1 MLMKRWVF
9 VAVFLWSAPDL
20 MAASDWATFKGDA
33 QRSGHI
39 RQDVDVSRLQLEWQ
53 HRLPTAVV
61 SSPVA
66 ADGQAFVGGENGNL
80 YAFDLIGQRLQWIY
94 PSGDAISSTPA
105 VAEGL
110 VYFLSLDGTFHAVS
124 AESGSLIWS
133 FQTQGEERFSA
144 RHYMGIKQT
153 DDPIRDPWDFYL
165 SSPLVAEGRVYVGS
179 SDRHLYALDAESGEL
194 LWAYRT
200 AGLVHASP
208 ALAGDTLVIG
218 DWHGVVHA
226 LDAVTGEHRWQFT
239 TEQDL
244 QLSQWLGIQSSPVI
258 DGDRV
263 YVGSRDSYLYALSL
277 ADGQT
282 LWRYAM
288 PHRSWVV
295 ATPSIDDKLVYLGS
309 SQPGFIL
316 AIDKDSGEEVWRTA
330 TQVWSYSSPLVLG
343 KHLISATMK
352 GDILALASETGEVLW
367 QFQSDSARADHFGI
381 IDGQTGGFDYQ
392 AMSITTLHQS
402 LYASMQY
409 ILHLGGFLSSPAW
422 HQDRLILVT
431 TDGQLVVF
439 GEPE

>member
-1 MLMKRWVF
+1 MLMKQW
-9 VAVFLWSAPDL
+9 AVLAVVLWSAPGL
-20 MAASDWATFKGDA
+20 VTAADWATFKGDV
-33 QRSGHI
+33 QRSGHV
-39 RQDVDVSRLQLEWQ
+39 RQDVNVSRLQLEWQ
-53 HRLPTAVV
+53 FRLPTAVV
-61 SSPVA
+61 SSPVVA
-66 ADGQAFVGGENGNL
+66 GGQVFVGGENGNL
-80 YAFDLIGQRLQWIY
+80 YAFDLEGQRLQWIY
-94 PSGDAISSTPA
+94 PSGAAISSTPA
-105 VAEGL
+105 VADGL
-110 VYFLSLDGTFHAVS
+110 VYFLNLDGTFHAVNVGDGNL
-124 AESGSLIWS
+124 AWS
-133 FQTQGEERFSA
+133 FQTLGEERFAA
-144 RHYMGIKQT
+144 RHYMGIRQS
-153 DDPIRDPWDFYL
+153 DEPIRDPWDFYL
-165 SSPLVAEGRVYVGS
+165 SSPLVADGRVYVGS
-179 SDRHLYALDAESGEL
+179 SDSHLYALDAESGNL

-208 ALAGDTLVIG
+208 ALGADTLIIG

-226 LDAVTGEHRWQFT
+226 LDAETGEPRWQFT

-244 QLSQWLGIQSSPVI
+244 QLNQWLGIQSSPVV

-277 ADGQT
+277 VDGQT

-295 ATPSIDDKLVYLGS
+295 ATPSVDDQRIYLGS

-316 AIDKDSGEEVWRTA
+316 AIDKDAGEEVWRTG

-352 GDILALASETGEVLW
+352 GEILALDSETGDVLW

-381 IDGQTGGFDYQ
+381 IDGETGGFDYK
-392 AMSITTLHQS
+392 AMGITTLHQS

-422 HQDRLILVT
+422 YQNQLILTT
-431 TDGQLVVF
+431 TDGHLVIF
-439 GEPE
+439 R